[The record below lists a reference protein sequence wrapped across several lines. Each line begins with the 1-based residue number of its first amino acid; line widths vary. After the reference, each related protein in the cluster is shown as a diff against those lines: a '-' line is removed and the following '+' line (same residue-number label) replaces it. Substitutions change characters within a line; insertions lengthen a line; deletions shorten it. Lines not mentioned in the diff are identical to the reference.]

1 MFKVNYIKKFYIKI
15 RLVFFL
21 LKLLFSTKDK
31 IRYRLFDSTY
41 IKKFLEDDG
50 WDRILNIKRKNI
62 SKISIKNSNIFETAI
77 LLPGRLRDWNLSK
90 DLIYSLANRSKIFIM
105 TDRTDKEI
113 IDNINHVNIYKTIIE
128 DSEYRYEYANM
139 PNIVFSQYLKLRS
152 AIKEVYKYEKKYF
165 FSFKNFIKLR
175 TDYFYL
181 NPDQLLNMSH
191 ENNEEC
197 LFSQSDLNFSGRRE
211 FFLPLQ
217 NYYEFAE
224 WSYFNNF
231 HNLQYIPVNPYQIIK
246 SDPGATKYNWLMFP
260 KEIIGKTKTTKPS
273 GEYIK
278 NMINKNFKTSL
289 KYKFKVNNKMKET
302 AGNGFFPSES
312 SFALF
317 LNLIGIVCKTHT
329 KFIGHIIPNQ
339 KENEHGL
346 KDGVLEYRDDMKNL
360 K

>member
-1 MFKVNYIKKFYIKI
+1 VNYIKKFYIKI

-152 AIKEVYKYEKKYF
+152 AIKEVYKYEKK
-165 FSFKNFIKLR
+165 
-175 TDYFYL
+175 
-181 NPDQLLNMSH
+181 
-191 ENNEEC
+191 
-197 LFSQSDLNFSGRRE
+197 
-211 FFLPLQ
+211 
-217 NYYEFAE
+217 
-224 WSYFNNF
+224 
-231 HNLQYIPVNPYQIIK
+231 
-246 SDPGATKYNWLMFP
+246 
-260 KEIIGKTKTTKPS
+260 
-273 GEYIK
+273 
-278 NMINKNFKTSL
+278 
-289 KYKFKVNNKMKET
+289 
-302 AGNGFFPSES
+302 
-312 SFALF
+312 
-317 LNLIGIVCKTHT
+317 
-329 KFIGHIIPNQ
+329 
-339 KENEHGL
+339 
-346 KDGVLEYRDDMKNL
+346 
-360 K
+360 